1 MHDKNWFVMET
12 NRDSGGGRGGKSIDH
27 QQCLIQYA
35 LHIEVRFIFVL

>member
-12 NRDSGGGRGGKSIDH
+12 NRDSGVGWGGKSIDH

-35 LHIEVRFIFVL
+35 LLIEVRFVFVL